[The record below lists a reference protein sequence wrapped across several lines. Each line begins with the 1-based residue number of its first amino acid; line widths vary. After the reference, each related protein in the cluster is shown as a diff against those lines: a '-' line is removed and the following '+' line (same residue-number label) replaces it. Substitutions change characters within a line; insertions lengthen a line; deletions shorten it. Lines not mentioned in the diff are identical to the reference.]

1 MATLLALGQQMRQR
15 LPGDELDYSLLPV
28 LTVLWRSGPL
38 RHTTLAER
46 LSLDAS
52 TVSRKVRYLE
62 ERQLVTVTPD
72 RHDAR
77 ARQVE
82 LLPAG
87 ANALEKLLD
96 RRRDIIAGVLHGW
109 TSEERDRLRS
119 LLIRF
124 NHDLDSGM
132 PSPVTLQEQ
141 R

>member
-1 MATLLALGQQMRQR
+1 MATLLALGQRMRQR

-28 LTVLWRSGPL
+28 LTVLWRCGPV
-38 RHTTLAER
+38 RHTALAER

-62 ERQLVTVTPD
+62 DRQLVAVTPD
-72 RHDAR
+72 RRDAR

-87 ANALEKLLD
+87 LVALEKLLD
-96 RRRDIIAGVLHGW
+96 RRRDIIARVLQTWAG
-109 TSEERDRLRS
+109 EERDRLHA

-124 NHDLDSGM
+124 NQDLDADM
-132 PSPVTLQEQ
+132 PSPVTVQEP